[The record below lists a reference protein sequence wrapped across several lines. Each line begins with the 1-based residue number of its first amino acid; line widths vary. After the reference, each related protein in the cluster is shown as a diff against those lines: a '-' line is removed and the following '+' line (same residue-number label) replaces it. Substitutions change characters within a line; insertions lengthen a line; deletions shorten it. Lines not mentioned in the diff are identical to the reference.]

1 MKGSPEITIARPSIQ
16 LISQL
21 CENLKE
27 EDQKMSGL
35 FGFDSQFLALQHTLL
50 NGWLLFIALI
60 DGEASAALA
69 VVPWNLLN
77 NSPRAITG
85 DGATVWLLCTPK
97 VTKAPLGVL
106 KASKQMLE
114 VILTQYQYLEAY
126 IDLSKPQYVKYAER
140 LGFKRFGSDVKL
152 SDTINLGTFRK
163 DRP

>member
-1 MKGSPEITIARPSIQ
+1 MKGSPEITIARPSTT

-27 EDQKMSGL
+27 EDQKMAGL
-35 FGFDSQFLALQHTLL
+35 FGFDSQYLALQHTLL
-50 NGWLLFIALI
+50 HGWLLFIALI

-69 VVPWNLLN
+69 VVPWNL
-77 NSPRAITG
+77 ITNATRSLAG

-114 VILTQYQYLEAY
+114 VILTQYQYLEAF
-126 IDLSKPQYVKYAER
+126 IDLSKPNYVKYAER
-140 LGFKRFGSDVKL
+140 LGFKRFGADVKI
-152 SDTINLGTFRK
+152 SDKITLGSYRK
-163 DRP
+163 DRA